1 MHPLSFLSSHFLS
14 LSFLSLDDLTV
25 SIPSKTHSYEVHSY
39 NFPTRIRF
47 GSSVRTE
54 LSATLTDL
62 GFKRP
67 LIVTDRDVVTL
78 PWFAPILAS
87 LDNLEPAVFSDI
99 WGNPVVSQVEAGVQ
113 AWQAHR
119 ADSIVAIGGGAP
131 VDVAKAIALMANHPG
146 DLFEYEDG
154 KPDARSIDQPIPP
167 IVAIPTTAG
176 TGSEVGRSAVISDNN
191 THEKKIIFDPKL
203 LPCTVLAD
211 PELTLGLPAKITAAT
226 GMDALTHLIEAYL
239 AKGVHPICD
248 GIALEGISLVAQ
260 HLVSCVTFARRLA
273 AGDSLSESES
283 AAHLVARGNMLNAS
297 MMGAIAFQ
305 KGLGVTHSCAHAL
318 STVCDL
324 HHGLANAVMLPAA
337 MRFNLPAVSD
347 RFLRMARVVT
357 PTANEGSSF
366 LDWIATLHGK
376 IGIPATLA
384 DLNIAADQIDRLV
397 DIAQRDGCHQ
407 LNPRPVGRSDFYAI
421 YQDAFG
427 QP

>member
-1 MHPLSFLSSHFLS
+1 MSTSPETRS
-14 LSFLSLDDLTV
+14 DE
-25 SIPSKTHSYEVHSY
+25 IHSY

-47 GSSVRTE
+47 GAGVRTE
-54 LSATLTDL
+54 LSSTLTDL
-62 GFKRP
+62 GVKRP

-78 PWFAPILAS
+78 PWFAPILDS
-87 LDNLEPAVFSDI
+87 LHHLVPAVFSDI

-113 AWQAHR
+113 AWHHHH
-119 ADSIVAIGGGAP
+119 ADGIVAIGGGAP
-131 VDVAKAIALMANHPG
+131 VDVAKAIALMSNHPG

-239 AKGVHPICD
+239 AKGFHPICD

-260 HLVSCVTFARRLA
+260 HLVDCVSFARQLA
-273 AGDSLSESES
+273 AGDSLNESES
-283 AAHLVARGNMLNAS
+283 AAHLIARGGMLNAS

-337 MRFNLPAVSD
+337 MRFNLPTVSD
-347 RFLRMARVVT
+347 RFVRMAQAVT
-357 PTANEGSSF
+357 PTASEASSF
-366 LDWIATLHGK
+366 LSWIETIRDK

-384 DLNIAADQIDRLV
+384 DLNIAADHIDRLV

-407 LNPRPVGRSDFYAI
+407 LNPRPVERSDFYAI

-427 QP
+427 QPN